1 MYLTY
6 IYVSRDADRNPSA
19 VQAFPFSVTL
29 GPEGKGV
36 WEIIEFMWC
45 ESIHLFQFQLDFL

>member
-1 MYLTY
+1 MNFVSLRKKMATVRMYLTY

-36 WEIIEFMWC
+36 WEIIEFM
-45 ESIHLFQFQLDFL
+45 